1 MASYRIRVHAPN
13 QTELITTRGGVHRT
27 IFFSYET
34 PVIVKF
40 DYEHGVRK
48 EYKSNDAFEVYVTNK
63 KHSVTTSKHINK
75 YLEISHCETEYVPQ
89 DEIYMLSDMST
100 KEMMRFAGYS
110 RTQEKQEDWT

>member
-1 MASYRIRVHAPN
+1 MKLRPVGSN
-13 QTELITTRGGVHRT
+13 QTELTINGIT
-27 IFFSYET
+27 ILFSYET

-100 KEMMRFAGYS
+100 KEMMRYAGYS